1 MALVD
6 LARQMGKELQA
17 SEEYKAMVAA
27 KEANDNDKELQDLI
41 GKFNMKRIEINVAN
55 ASDKKDEEKL
65 ATLDTEL
72 RAIYKDI
79 MANESMAAFNAAKQA
94 LDAMMNEVT
103 TILSLCMNGE
113 DPDTCSASSCTGSCA
128 TCGGCH

>member
-27 KEANDNDKELQDLI
+27 REANDNDKELQDLI
-41 GKFNMKRIEINVAN
+41 GKFNLKRIEINVAN
-55 ASDKKDEEKL
+55 SSDKKDEEKQ
-65 ATLDTEL
+65 AQLDAEL
-72 RAIYKDI
+72 REIYKNI
-79 MANESMAAFNAAKQA
+79 MTNESMAAFNAAKQA
-94 LDAMMNEVT
+94 VDAMMNEVT

-113 DPDTCSASSCTGSCA
+113 DPETCSASSCTGSCA